1 MSSRLSLYFLTGC
14 LTLITI
20 TSTVSPG
27 KASLFN
33 SPVDQLPASDRSAL
47 RRGQALVTG
56 EKGNY
61 VARVLVK
68 SSQDT
73 AWNVLTD
80 YGSISRFIPNV
91 VSSKVLEANGNRK
104 VIEQVDA
111 RQIFF
116 INVRSRIRSSV
127 IETAK
132 SRIDFQ
138 LTDGDLQSLKGYWT
152 VEPIA
157 AFSGAKADQVL
168 ITQVVEAQPK
178 SGTPKDIFY
187 NLFKD
192 SLGKNLSAIS
202 QEVERRSR

>member
-1 MSSRLSLYFLTGC
+1 MLSRLPFYFLTGC
-14 LTLITI
+14 LTLITL
-20 TSTVSPG
+20 TSAVSSG
-27 KASLFN
+27 NAQLFN
-33 SPVDQLPASDRSAL
+33 STVDQLPVSDRSTL
-47 RRGQALVTG
+47 KSGKALVTG

-80 YGSISRFIPNV
+80 YGSSSKFIPNV
-91 VSSKVLEANGNRK
+91 VSSKVLESNGNRK

-116 INVRSRIRSSV
+116 VNVRSRIRSSV
-127 IETAK
+127 TETAK
-132 SRIDFQ
+132 TRIDFQ

-202 QEVERRSR
+202 QEVGRRSR